1 MKAPVKITKSKRPD
15 TLVRAAWADGAV
27 GLSCF
32 RLKIVLPGAWLAA
45 ALMTTA
51 SFGMADEYNPEARES
66 GHTDPSLHLQ
76 QGSTQTEA
84 QQVNEVIYKATGFGN
99 TFMVVTNQGNV
110 IVDTSLEAMAPHHK
124 KLLTAVSEGPI
135 HSVIITHGH
144 GDHTG
149 GVALW
154 REPETRVIAQENM
167 VEFLHYQN
175 RLSGMFNLRNQAQFG
190 FELSSKQMPP
200 STVDNFGADILPNT
214 LFDKEY
220 TFSLGGQQFQVMH
233 TPAETYDALTV
244 WMPQHKAAFVGDL
257 YYRSFP
263 NIYTLRGTKPRWAL
277 DYIDSLNRVLA
288 LKPELLLPSHGEP
301 IEGWDNIRAT
311 LTQYRD
317 AIQYVHDQTVIGMNQ
332 GKDVY
337 SLMREIRLP
346 EELDVGEGYGW
357 ISWSV
362 RGIYEG
368 YVGWFDANPVS
379 MYAESPES
387 VYPELVAMAGGADK
401 VIEQAQPLLEQGEL
415 VKALR
420 LAEAALWADPYNRT
434 ALELRLTALSQLRQ
448 DSNNLNESGWL
459 NFGIRQTQ
467 RRLEQVEAA
476 TPKE

>member
-1 MKAPVKITKSKRPD
+1 MKAAIRITKPKHHENVANVARPGE
-15 TLVRAAWADGAV
+15 AG
-27 GLSCF
+27 GLSCS
-32 RLKIVLPGAWLAA
+32 RLKTGFHRAWLAA
-45 ALMTTA
+45 ALMATA
-51 SFGMADEYNPEARES
+51 SFGMADDYNPEAMES
-66 GHTDPSLHLQ
+66 GRVDPSLHLQ

-84 QQVNEVIYKATGFGN
+84 QKVNEVIYKATGFGN
-99 TFMVVTNQGNV
+99 TFMVVTDQGNV
-110 IVDTSLEAMAPHHK
+110 IVDTSLEPMAPHHK
-124 KLLTAVSEGPI
+124 KLLTAVSDGPI

-220 TFSLGGQQFQVMH
+220 SFSLGGQQFKVLH

-301 IEGWDNIRAT
+301 IEGWDNIRAA
-311 LTQYRD
+311 LTRYRD

-337 SLMREIRLP
+337 SLMREIKLP
-346 EELDVGEGYGW
+346 EELNVGEGYGW

-448 DSNNLNESGWL
+448 DSSNLNESGWL
-459 NFGIRQTQ
+459 NFGIRETQ